1 MFDCAGYVF
10 GSGLVVRIEKK
21 KKGGEGGKNRATFA
35 VLNLASGG
43 EAGLEESLTAC
54 HLKARMR
61 PLSSALSPSPV
72 GLPHLGG
79 IFALLS
85 VTLGR

>member
-10 GSGLVVRIEKK
+10 GSSLVVRIEKK
-21 KKGGEGGKNRATFA
+21 WGKKNRAAFA

-54 HLKARMR
+54 HLKAWTQ
-61 PLSSALSPSPV
+61 LVSSALSPLSRRSASPW
-72 GLPHLGG
+72 GDFLPPVSH
-79 IFALLS
+79 S
-85 VTLGR
+85 E